1 MPRFISCSEGLEP
14 LSHVRERLLAQVRAG
29 GRGEGAVALEPFFNV
44 ALVQLPP
51 LPQPSPAC
59 ERGSHTLRH
68 FAIAVILAL
77 LLLLTFPAHA
87 GAQAEEKLSASVQT
101 ALASAIAD
109 RSAPKLI
116 GDPREMQ
123 PWLAEMSTRL
133 AKRMPDPEQRTE
145 FLITVQYEAS
155 RAGLDPQ
162 LMLALINHESA
173 FRKYAISSA
182 SARGYTQV
190 MPFWVKLIG
199 TPDHNLFH
207 LRTNLRYGCVI
218 LRHYLDI
225 EKGNVVRA
233 LARYNGSLGRFE
245 YPNTVL
251 GLLETRWKWTPVK
264 LP

>member
-1 MPRFISCSEGLEP
+1 MQSACSPPPQGIEP
-14 LSHVRERLLAQVRAG
+14 APAKAG
-29 GRGEGAVALEPFFNV
+29 GPGERDSVSQRALDRV
-44 ALVQLPP
+44 RS
-51 LPQPSPAC
+51 PSPHRSSPEKGSRA
-59 ERGSHTLRH
+59 ERRCTIWPKRMAVLF
-68 FAIAVILAL
+68 FAWLSLIAS
-77 LLLLTFPAHA
+77 PAHA

-123 PWLAEMSTRL
+123 PWLAEMSTRM
-133 AKRMPDPEQRTE
+133 AKRMPDPEQRSE

-162 LMLALINHESA
+162 LLLALINHESA
-173 FRKYAISSA
+173 FRKYAVSSA

-199 TPDHNLFH
+199 SPQHNLFH

-225 EKGNVVRA
+225 EKGDVVRA
-233 LARYNGSLGRFE
+233 LARYNGSLGKFE

-251 GLLETRWKWTPVK
+251 GLQESRWKWTPVK
-264 LP
+264 LPQ

>member
-1 MPRFISCSEGLEP
+1 MQQACSPPPAGEGLA
-14 LSHVRERLLAQVRAG
+14 ERVFA
-29 GRGEGAVALEPFFNV
+29 F
-44 ALVQLPP
+44 PP
-51 LPQPSPAC
+51 KLDRTPPPSPQPAPPGG
-59 ERGSHTLRH
+59 GSRTTQRYLIVL
-68 FAIAVILAL
+68 FFVSLS
-77 LLLLTFPAHA
+77 LLTSPAHA

-123 PWLAEMSTRL
+123 AWLAEMSTRL
-133 AKRMPDPEQRTE
+133 AKRMPNAEQRTE

-162 LMLALINHESA
+162 LMLALIHHESA

-199 TPDHNLFH
+199 SREHNLFH

-233 LARYNGSLGRFE
+233 LARYNGSLGKFE

-251 GLLETRWKWTPVK
+251 GLLENRWKWTPVK
-264 LP
+264 FP

>member
-1 MPRFISCSEGLEP
+1 MRPYRSPPPGGIEP
-14 LSHVRERLLAQVRAG
+14 APAKAG
-29 GRGEGAVALEPFFNV
+29 GLGDGVCSFHPNRDRARS
-44 ALVQLPP
+44 
-51 LPQPSPAC
+51 PSPPG
-59 ERGSHTLRH
+59 RGGGTVWRSTMMVF
-68 FAIAVILAL
+68 FAWFC
-77 LLLLTFPAHA
+77 LLTPAAHA

-116 GDPREMQ
+116 GDPRAMQ
-123 PWLAEMSTRL
+123 PWLAEMSTRM

-162 LMLALINHESA
+162 LLLAVINHESA

-199 TPDHNLFH
+199 THEHNLFH
-207 LRTNLRYGCVI
+207 LRTNIRYGCVI

-225 EKGNVVRA
+225 EKGDVVRA
-233 LARYNGSLGRFE
+233 LARYNGSLGKFE

-251 GLLETRWKWTPVK
+251 GLQESRWKWTPIN

>member
-1 MPRFISCSEGLEP
+1 MINTVRFAACA
-14 LSHVRERLLAQVRAG
+14 LS
-29 GRGEGAVALEPFFNV
+29 
-44 ALVQLPP
+44 
-51 LPQPSPAC
+51 
-59 ERGSHTLRH
+59 
-68 FAIAVILAL
+68 LAL
-77 LLLLTFPAHA
+77 AFLLGTSNTAFA

-101 ALASAIAD
+101 TLASAIAD
-109 RSAPKLI
+109 RSAQRLI
-116 GDPREMQ
+116 GDPKEVQ
-123 PWLAEMSTRL
+123 AWLAEMSSRL
-133 AKRMPDPEQRTE
+133 AKRMPDSEQRNE

-162 LMLALINHESA
+162 LVLAVINHESA

-182 SARGYTQV
+182 SARGFMQV

-199 TPDHNLFH
+199 TPEHNLFH

-225 EKGNVVRA
+225 EKGDVVRA

-251 GLLETRWKWTPVK
+251 GMQESRWKWSPAK
-264 LP
+264 PPG

>member
-1 MPRFISCSEGLEP
+1 MQRDIVYGSCSPRPRREGLG
-14 LSHVRERLLAQVRAG
+14 VRVGEFSPNLDQVRA
-29 GRGEGAVALEPFFNV
+29 PS
-44 ALVQLPP
+44 
-51 LPQPSPAC
+51 PQPSPPGGGSRTI
-59 ERGSHTLRH
+59 RGHL
-68 FAIAVILAL
+68 IAL
-77 LLLLTFPAHA
+77 LFVLLFVLFSLFTSPAHA

-133 AKRMPDPEQRTE
+133 AKRMPDPEQRSE

-162 LMLALINHESA
+162 LLLALINHESA

-199 TPDHNLFH
+199 TREHNLFH
-207 LRTNLRYGCVI
+207 LRTNIRYGCVI

-225 EKGNVVRA
+225 EKGDVVRA
-233 LARYNGSLGRFE
+233 LARYNGSLGKFE

-251 GLLETRWKWTPVK
+251 GLQESRWKWAPAK
-264 LP
+264 HP